1 MLRLGRSGAGRIGR
15 VHAASLAAHP
25 RTELAVVHDPVEVAA
40 HEIAALYGGTPTG
53 DADAILGDPGIDAVI
68 IASPT
73 PTHVELLTARAQ
85 AGKAVLCAQP
95 THLALR

>member
-1 MLRLGRSGAGRIGR
+1 MLRFGLFGAGRIGR

-40 HEIAALYGGTPTG
+40 HEIAALYGATATG
-53 DADAILGDPGIDAVI
+53 AADAILGEPGIDAVI

-73 PTHVELLTARAQ
+73 PNGSFSIRTRSLNVHDSDSS
-85 AGKAVLCAQP
+85 
-95 THLALR
+95 ALQTT